1 MSKDE
6 NEVRLKL
13 TKEQRDVLSRE
24 LGIDAEELYLGVENV
39 KVLTV
44 RTSKSM
50 DVSRVAG
57 AVAN

>member
-44 RTSKSM
+44 RTPKSM